1 MTHAVLG
8 LFIALGLAEPLAG
21 GEPSLIGSDVAA
33 AFERASKGA
42 PLRYVALGGSITQAG
57 DGWIGPW
64 LRRQFPNSRVTV
76 VNSGMSATGSALG
89 VFRVERDVI
98 AHQPD
103 LVAIEFC
110 VNDGGLND
118 EDAVRYLESLIVRLK
133 RLPQP
138 PAIIILEAAAADGVN
153 LKRHRQVARHYD
165 LLEIDL
171 QKAVNDELGKS
182 GRTWDAYFSDD
193 VHPNAEGHSYYARV
207 IEEKLTPF
215 LGNSAVRPETA
226 LPPPMSRKPLLMDG
240 RMVAISGLAGAPGW
254 KTESSPEIW
263 WNRFFNGLLTAD
275 APGSA
280 FQIPFR
286 GSTAGL
292 LYAMDKS
299 HGTFY
304 ANVDGGVPRIIGT
317 NTRGRY
323 SYAILSGDLPAR
335 EHVLNVALP
344 PAADSASNRAGPVKL
359 GYLLVA
365 GETKASR
372 EQSPQGPLSEEA
384 LGRLNFTPVP
394 ANAWSWAGPFLA
406 DTITERDARSAL
418 SSVLPPETGKASQV
432 DWRPIPP
439 QTGPWIDLRKLTG
452 TAKPAVAFATA
463 TVEIP
468 DDRNGFLSLAIHYF
482 AKIWVNGQLVATLDD
497 SHGEVASPVIIPVTL
512 RRGKNHILLK
522 VGAGSKGFGFSLSI
536 GNTIP

>member
-8 LFIALGLAEPLAG
+8 LFIALGLAETLAG

-240 RMVAISGLAGAPGW
+240 RMVAISGLADAPGW

-263 WNRFFNGLLTAD
+263 WNRFFQQPAVIPPIVL
-275 APGSA
+275 
-280 FQIPFR
+280 FQVGQRTPELENAR
-286 GSTAGL
+286 GMA
-292 LYAMDKS
+292 
-299 HGTFY
+299 
-304 ANVDGGVPRIIGT
+304 V
-317 NTRGRY
+317 GR
-323 SYAILSGDLPAR
+323 SGLPAER
-335 EHVLNVALP
+335 AANAVAPDRHALFGDSFGPLRHLNALAEPGFLEVFAVELEVGAIVAL
-344 PAADSASNRAGPVKL
+344 APV
-359 GYLLVA
+359 
-365 GETKASR
+365 
-372 EQSPQGPLSEEA
+372 SERTHVDE
-384 LGRLNFTPVP
+384 G
-394 ANAWSWAGPFLA
+394 
-406 DTITERDARSAL
+406 DA
-418 SSVLPPETGKASQV
+418 
-432 DWRPIPP
+432 
-439 QTGPWIDLRKLTG
+439 
-452 TAKPAVAFATA
+452 AVAVITFGEGFEKNFQHLREFGMI
-463 TVEIP
+463 EIRRLP
-468 DDRNGFLSLAIHYF
+468 
-482 AKIWVNGQLVATLDD
+482 LD
-497 SHGEVASPVIIPVTL
+497 A
-512 RRGKNHILLK
+512 
-522 VGAGSKGFGFSLSI
+522 
-536 GNTIP
+536 